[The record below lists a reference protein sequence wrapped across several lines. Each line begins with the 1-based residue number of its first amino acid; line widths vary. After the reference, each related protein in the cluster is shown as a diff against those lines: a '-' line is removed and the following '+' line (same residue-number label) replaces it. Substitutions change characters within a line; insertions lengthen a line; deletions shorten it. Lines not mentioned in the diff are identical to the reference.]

1 MAAAAGKEEDVL
13 SALMDAVEKHGS
25 DVIPPP
31 PAAELEAQLYF
42 VREEVDKVAWNLEY
56 ISKKTKI
63 AWSA

>member
-1 MAAAAGKEEDVL
+1 M

-25 DVIPPP
+25 DVLPPP